1 MFKLREKKRIKICAQ
16 NLFLYIRLILYDFF
30 QAVKLASI
38 VTLAKEAAIGVTF
51 ELPL

>member
-16 NLFLYIRLILYDFF
+16 NLFLYIRLYDFF

-38 VTLAKEAAIGVTF
+38 VTLAREAAIGVTF